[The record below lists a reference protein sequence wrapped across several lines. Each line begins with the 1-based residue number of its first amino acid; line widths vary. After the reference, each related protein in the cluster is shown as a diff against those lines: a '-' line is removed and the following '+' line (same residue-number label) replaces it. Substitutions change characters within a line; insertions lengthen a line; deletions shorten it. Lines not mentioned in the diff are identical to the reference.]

1 MRWMNWCAW
10 RQGAMMGMNSAQ
22 QLSRAG
28 KKAGTPAARYAGE
41 FKALLADNAQR
52 FADGEP
58 GSVLVHRL
66 CTGVDTLLRDMWREL
81 AADISDRV
89 DLVAVGGY
97 GRGEL
102 CPYSDW
108 DLWFLICDTADANV
122 KQGIER
128 FLYVLWDMNVK
139 LGYAVRNV
147 DETLAA
153 MAGDWNTATAALE
166 MRLIGGRGKGF
177 AQLRNKVGAFF
188 AKRRKAFVEAKL
200 EEMKQRHRKGGDTAF
215 LMEPDLKEGRGGL
228 RDVQTLFWLA
238 RAWHGSSDIKQL
250 VGLGFISET
259 EHMHLMQAQD
269 FLLRCRVGL
278 HIELGRANDR
288 LSFLHQLELSER
300 MGYKAE
306 PYRPAVEAFMKDYF
320 RHAGTIQ
327 RVVGLLCLHFQEE
340 LHPQWLKRRRDIGD
354 GFVLEGQRVGVRDS
368 NVFKQN
374 PLRLL
379 RIFHVA
385 QEGKR
390 RLSGGALRQVRENVL
405 LIDDAFRASPEAQHI
420 FLDILSDPRNVAVAL
435 KEMNDTGVLGRFIPE
450 FRHAVGL
457 GQFNNYH
464 AYTVDEHTIR
474 AIGEAR
480 NMVHRQHDERMSLA
494 SDMFGRLER
503 PELLYIALLCH
514 DIAKGLPGDHS
525 DLGAEIAANV
535 SARLGVSRD
544 AQELVA
550 WLVRHHLL
558 MAITSQ
564 RSDLTDPHA
573 IASFAAEV
581 SDMERL
587 RYLLCLTVADIA
599 AVGPGVWNE
608 WKGTLLRE
616 LYFATE
622 RHLMGEED
630 ASLGTRERVAVRI
643 DSTVAKGEAEQR
655 QALKEVLQ
663 QLPWRAIMGFPP
675 RQLLR
680 IACLMSASPNG
691 AAEVLVDAG
700 RGETLVI
707 VLAQDRKRLLADLTG
722 ALSSGY
728 VNIVAAQAYQIDAR
742 RILDVFHVQ
751 GLEGKV
757 LSEQSD
763 LQRLR
768 QRMQKVIEGGQVSRA
783 SPGKPHVLMHH
794 VEVSARPLP
803 LASSR
808 QTAIEVVAADR
819 VGLLA
824 ALAEEIDEAGFSVRG
839 ASISTFGERVVDVFF
854 LTHANGEVLS
864 QQEVELVC
872 ERLSRAAELPAE
884 QP

>member
-1 MRWMNWCAW
+1 
-10 RQGAMMGMNSAQ
+10 MGMNSARQ
-22 QLSRAG
+22 PSRTDN
-28 KKAGTPAARYAGE
+28 KADTPAARYAAE
-41 FKALLADNAQR
+41 FKAMLADNAQH
-52 FADGEP
+52 FADGEA
-58 GSVLVHRL
+58 GSVLVHRF
-66 CTGVDTLLRDMWREL
+66 CVGVDGLLREMWHEL
-81 AADISDRV
+81 AEDISDCV

-108 DLWFLICDTADANV
+108 DLWFLLCDTSDERV

-139 LGYAVRNV
+139 LGYAVRSV
-147 DETLAA
+147 SETLEA
-153 MAGDWNTATAALE
+153 MDSDWNTATAALE
-166 MRLIGGRGKGF
+166 MRLIGGSGKPF
-177 AQLRNKVGAFF
+177 AQLGHKADSFF
-188 AKRRKAFVEAKL
+188 AKRRKVFVEVKL
-200 EEMKQRHRKGGDTAF
+200 EEMKSRHHKAGDTAF

-228 RDVQTLFWLA
+228 RDVQTVFWLA

-250 VGLGFISET
+250 VELGFISAT

-278 HIELGRANDR
+278 HVELGRAVDR
-288 LSFLHQLELSER
+288 LSFLNQLELAER
-300 MGYKAE
+300 MSYKAE

-327 RVVGLLCLHFQEE
+327 RVVGLLCLHFREE

-354 GFVLEGQRVGVRDS
+354 GFVLEGQRVGVRDAD
-368 NVFKQN
+368 VFKQD

-405 LIDDAFRASPEAQHI
+405 LIDDAFRANPEAQHT
-420 FLDILSDPRNVAVAL
+420 FLDILGDPRNVALAL

-480 NMVHRQHDERMSLA
+480 NMVHHEHDERLA
-494 SDMFGRLER
+494 LATDMFGRLER

-525 DLGAEIAANV
+525 ELGAEIAGTV
-535 SARLGVSRD
+535 CARLGVSRD

-550 WLVRHHLL
+550 WLVRYHLL

-573 IASFAAEV
+573 IASFAAVV

-587 RYLLCLTVADIA
+587 RYLLCLSVADIA

-616 LYFATE
+616 LYLATE

-630 ASLGTRERVAVRI
+630 ASQGTQERVAVRI
-643 DSTVAKGEAEQR
+643 ESAVVRAEPEER
-655 QALKEVLQ
+655 QQLKALLQ

-675 RQLLR
+675 RQLWR
-680 IACLMSASPNG
+680 IACLMSASPDG
-691 AAEVLVDAG
+691 GAEVLVDAA

-728 VNIVAAQAYQIDAR
+728 VNIVAAQAFQIDTR
-742 RILDVFHVQ
+742 RVLDVFHVQ

-757 LSEQSD
+757 LCEQSD
-763 LQRLR
+763 LLRLR
-768 QRMQKVIEGGQVSRA
+768 QRMQKVIAGGEVSRA
-783 SPGKPHVLMHH
+783 RPGKPHVLMRH
-794 VEVSARPLP
+794 VEVSVRPLP

-808 QTAIEVVAADR
+808 QTAVEVVAADR
-819 VGLLA
+819 TGLLA
-824 ALAEEIDEAGFSVRG
+824 LLAEEIDKTGFSVRG

-854 LTHANGEVLS
+854 LTHAGGEILS
-864 QQEVELVC
+864 QQEVDVVC
-872 ERLSRAAELPAE
+872 QRLSRAAELPPA
-884 QP
+884 QAS

>member
-1 MRWMNWCAW
+1 MSV
-10 RQGAMMGMNSAQ
+10 NSAEP
-22 QLSRAG
+22 LSRAG
-28 KKAGTPAARYAGE
+28 QRADTPAVRYAGE
-41 FKALLADNAQR
+41 LKALLADNAR
-52 FADGEP
+52 DFAAGEP

-66 CTGVDTLLRDMWREL
+66 CVGVDGLLRDMWQEL
-81 AADISDRV
+81 AGDIADCV

-102 CPYSDW
+102 CPHSDW
-108 DLWFLICDTADANV
+108 DLWFLLCDKADERV

-128 FLYVLWDMNVK
+128 FLYVMWDMNVK
-139 LGYAVRNV
+139 LGYAVRSV
-147 DETLAA
+147 HDTLEA
-153 MAGDWNTATAALE
+153 MEGDWNTATAALE
-166 MRLIGGRGKGF
+166 MRLIGGSGKVF
-177 AQLRNKVGAFF
+177 SRLRNKTDSFF

-200 EEMKQRHRKGGDTAF
+200 EEMKVRHNKAGDTAF

-250 VGLGFISET
+250 VELGFITAT

-278 HIELGRANDR
+278 HVELGRAGDR
-288 LSFLHQLELSER
+288 LSFMNQLDLAER
-300 MGYKAE
+300 LGYEPE

-320 RHAGTIQ
+320 RYAGTIQ
-327 RVVGLLCLHFQEE
+327 RVAGLLCLHFREE

-354 GFVLEGQRVGVRDS
+354 GFVLEGQRVGVRDDR
-368 NVFKQN
+368 VFRQE

-405 LIDDAFRASPEAQHI
+405 LIDDAFRADPEAQHT
-420 FLDILSDPRNVAVAL
+420 FLEILRDPRNVAVAL

-474 AIGEAR
+474 AVGEAR
-480 NMVHRQHDERMSLA
+480 NMVHHEHGERLGLA

-514 DIAKGLPGDHS
+514 DIAKGMSGDHS
-525 DLGAEIAANV
+525 ELGAGIAARV
-535 SARLGVSRD
+535 CARLGVSRD
-544 AQELVA
+544 GQELVA
-550 WLVRHHLL
+550 WLVRHHLT
-558 MAITSQ
+558 MAIVSQ

-573 IASFAAEV
+573 ITSFAAV
-581 SDMERL
+581 VGDMERL

-616 LYFATE
+616 LYIATE

-630 ASLGTRERVAVRI
+630 ASRGTQERVAVRI
-643 DSTVAKGEAEQR
+643 ESVLARVETNARETLLD
-655 QALKEVLQ
+655 VLQ
-663 QLPWRAIMGFPP
+663 HLPWRAIMGFPP

-680 IACLMSASPNG
+680 IASLMLASPDG
-691 AAEVLVDAG
+691 GVDVLVDKA
-700 RGETLVI
+700 RGESLII
-707 VLAQDRKRLLADLTG
+707 VLAGDRKRLLADLTG
-722 ALSSGY
+722 ALSAGY
-728 VNIVAAQAYQIDAR
+728 VNIVAAQAYQIDAGR
-742 RILDVFHVQ
+742 VLDVFHVQ
-751 GLEGKV
+751 GMDGKV

-768 QRMQKVIEGGQVSRA
+768 QRMQKVIDGGMVNRA
-783 SPGKPHVLMHH
+783 GPGKPHVLMRH
-794 VEVSARPLP
+794 VAVSARPLP

-819 VGLLA
+819 TGLLA
-824 ALAEEIDEAGFSVRG
+824 AMAGEIDEAGFSVRG
-839 ASISTFGERVVDVFF
+839 ANISTFGERVVDVFF
-854 LTHANGEVLS
+854 LTRADGETLNDD
-864 QQEVELVC
+864 EVAMLC
-872 ERLSRAAELPAE
+872 ERLSRAAQLPAG
-884 QP
+884 QAL

>member
-1 MRWMNWCAW
+1 
-10 RQGAMMGMNSAQ
+10 MGMNSAEQ
-22 QLSRAG
+22 PNRADT
-28 KKAGTPAARYAGE
+28 KTATPATRYAGE
-41 FKALLADNAQR
+41 LRALLADNAQH
-52 FADGEP
+52 FSNGEP

-66 CTGVDTLLRDMWREL
+66 CVGVDTLLRNMWREL
-81 AADISDRV
+81 AGDISDCV

-108 DLWFLICDTADANV
+108 DLWFLTCDTADAGV

-147 DETLAA
+147 DETMDA

-166 MRLIGGRGKGF
+166 MRLIGGDGKIF
-177 AQLRNKVGAFF
+177 AQLRNKVDTFF
-188 AKRRKAFVEAKL
+188 AKCRKAFVEAKL
-200 EEMKQRHRKGGDTAF
+200 EEMKQRHHKAGDTAF

-228 RDVQTLFWLA
+228 RDAQTVFWLA

-250 VGLGFISET
+250 VDLGFISTT

-278 HIELGRANDR
+278 HVELGRANDR
-288 LSFLHQLELSER
+288 LGFLHQLELAER
-300 MGYKAE
+300 MGYKAA

-327 RVVGLLCLHFQEE
+327 RVVSLLCLHFREE

-354 GFVLEGQRVGVRDS
+354 GFVLEGQRVGVRDDQ
-368 NVFKQN
+368 VFKQD

-379 RIFHVA
+379 RLFHVA

-405 LIDDAFRASPEAQHI
+405 LIDDAFRANPEAQHI
-420 FLDILSDPRNVAVAL
+420 FLDILRDPRNVAVAL

-480 NMVHRQHDERMSLA
+480 NMVHHEHAERLTLA

-525 DLGAEIAANV
+525 ELGAEIAANV
-535 SARLGVSRD
+535 CARLGVSRD

-573 IASFAAEV
+573 IASFASV
-581 SDMERL
+581 VGDMERL
-587 RYLLCLTVADIA
+587 RYMLCLSVADIA

-643 DSTVAKGEAEQR
+643 ESTVSKAEPARR

-680 IACLMSASPNG
+680 IVCLMSASPDG
-691 AAEVLVDAG
+691 GAEVLVDAS
-700 RGETLVI
+700 RGETLLI
-707 VLAQDRKRLLADLTG
+707 VFAQDRKRLLADLTG
-722 ALSSGY
+722 ALSSGF
-728 VNIVAAQAYQIDAR
+728 VNIVAAQAFQVDAR
-742 RILDVFHVQ
+742 RVLDVFHVQ
-751 GLEGKV
+751 GLGGKV
-757 LSEQSD
+757 LSEKSD
-763 LQRLR
+763 LQRLH

-783 SPGKPHVLMHH
+783 LPGKTHVLMQH
-794 VEVSARPLP
+794 VSVSARPLP

-819 VGLLA
+819 TGLLS

-839 ASISTFGERVVDVFF
+839 ANISTFGERVVDVFF
-854 LTHANGEVLS
+854 LTRPDGETLDE
-864 QQEVELVC
+864 QEVAMIC

-884 QP
+884 QA